1 MNADE
6 LRRLHEAATEGPW
19 HPERHDDDTLTG
31 YVVDGDGGIVA
42 FVEQFYDAVSST
54 DIDLIVRLRN
64 AAPRL
69 IALLEAAE
77 RYAAAVAA
85 MPGKC
90 THKEERVDVFGDGY
104 LVDCDACPPTDA
116 QHLEWEA
123 AVDVLLKT
131 AESDPQRGG
140 GG

>member
-1 MNADE
+1 MPDPLTSAA

-31 YVVDGDGGIVA
+31 YVMDSGGNIVA
-42 FVEQFYDAVSST
+42 SVELCDRASLADVE
-54 DIDLIVRLRN
+54 LVPALRN

-77 RYAAAVAA
+77 RLRVARAAV
-85 MPGKC
+85 
-90 THKEERVDVFGDGY
+90 
-104 LVDCDACPPTDA
+104 LDA
-116 QHLEWEA
+116 QLGGTTKSVSVEFVNAIA
-123 AVDVLLKT
+123 AVCDL
-131 AESDPQRGG
+131 ADPQRGG